1 MRKERVGSSRLGNR
15 AKGLLHTLIVLAE
28 VTNVTSLKA
37 STVVSSLL
45 SVSE

>member
-1 MRKERVGSSRLGNR
+1 MHKQHVGSTRLGNR
-15 AKGLLHTLIVLAE
+15 AKGLLNTLIVLAE

-37 STVVSSLL
+37 STRVSSLL